1 MVMKPKYAAVYE
13 SLLATI
19 ATLQPGAKL
28 DSELE
33 LSRKMDVAP
42 MTVRRALTL
51 LAQEGRTV
59 GIPGKGTFVA
69 APPPEKTREPLPSL
83 EDHLRTRLDTELI
96 GCALQRASSAQ
107 REAFGLDAGEFVYL
121 IRQLRTGPGV
131 RGVEETHIDA
141 KHFPDLLSE
150 DLSRPVRD
158 CLENAYGYHLTTT
171 QLTLAHGTASADDAE
186 VLEVEPGS
194 GVLCLSWVSGDD
206 SGKTLLR
213 TRGVFAGELRLE
225 AC

>member
-1 MVMKPKYAAVYE
+1 MKPKYAAVYE

-19 ATLQPGAKL
+19 EKLQPGAKL

-69 APPPEKTREPLPSL
+69 VPRPERGREPLPSL
-83 EDHLRTRLDTELI
+83 EERLRTSLDTELI
-96 GCALQRASSAQ
+96 GCALQRANSAQ
-107 REAFGLDAGEFVYL
+107 REAFGLDSGEFVYL
-121 IRQLRTGPGV
+121 VRQLRTGSGV

-158 CLENAYGYHLTTT
+158 CLENAYGYRLVTT
-171 QLTLAHGTASADDAE
+171 QLTLAHGTASVDDAE
-186 VLEVEPGS
+186 VLDVEPGS
-194 GVLCLSWVSGDD
+194 GVLCVSWQSGDE
-206 SGKTLLR
+206 SGRPLLC
-213 TRGVFAGELRLE
+213 TRGIFAGELRLE
-225 AC
+225 VR